1 VEVRGFTSL
10 RGLGVDRSGA
20 LIEARADASGE
31 LVVIRILTPALTA
44 DAVAMREM
52 RRDMATLQRLR
63 HSNLV
68 SVIAFDTR
76 AGAVISESVHATSL
90 RRVVDVSGPLDLAA
104 AMVVLDDC
112 LAGLEALHGAHLFH
126 RDVRPD
132 AVLIAMSGA
141 VLLRDAGVPVPALR
155 AGWRAGTPQYMA
167 PELWA
172 GRAHSSATDL
182 YAATAVFFEAVT
194 GEVPY
199 TANEL
204 AALAYQHERVPV
216 PESSVPLAA
225 RRLVATGLA
234 KDPRDRPSSATHF
247 RSELEATATGFLGGD
262 WRPRGRAWL
271 QGAALARAD
280 DPLPAEPVLLP
291 DLDELDERP
300 PVLAPEPP
308 LRLGPG
314 WRVWAAVSVAV
325 VTLLIVIVAVAHAL
339 TTSPDQTSPS
349 SSGQPLFTTSPSVDA
364 TTQPSAPASGSPS
377 DTPSFSPTPTPKP
390 TQGTPLTTNSDTI
403 SLQPTPTPT
412 PTPSPSA
419 SPSASASASLCVP
432 IPTPC
437 PTHH

>member
-20 LIEARADASGE
+20 LIEARADPSGE

-44 DAVAMREM
+44 DVVAMREM
-52 RRDMATLQRLR
+52 RHDMAALQRLR

-76 AGAVISESVHATSL
+76 AGAVISESVHATNL
-90 RRVVDVSGPLDLAA
+90 HRVIDMSGPLDLAA
-104 AMVVLDDC
+104 AMLVLDDC
-112 LAGLEALHGAHLFH
+112 LAGLEALHEAHVFH

-132 AVLIAMSGA
+132 AVLITMSGV
-141 VLLRDAGVPVPALR
+141 VLLRDAGVPVPALHP
-155 AGWRAGTPQYMA
+155 GWRAGTPQYMA

-172 GRAHSSATDL
+172 GRSHSSATDL

-199 TANEL
+199 PADEL
-204 AALAYQHERVPV
+204 AALAYRHERAPV

-247 RSELEATATGFLGGD
+247 RSDLEAAATGYLGGD
-262 WRPRGRAWL
+262 WRQRGRAWL
-271 QGAALARAD
+271 QGAALARAG
-280 DPLPAEPVLLP
+280 DPLPPEPVLLP
-291 DLDELDERP
+291 DLDELDEGAA
-300 PVLAPEPP
+300 VLPPEPP

-349 SSGQPLFTTSPSVDA
+349 SPGLPLFTTSPSVD
-364 TTQPSAPASGSPS
+364 TTTEPGVSASASPS
-377 DTPSFSPTPTPKP
+377 DTVSPTTSPTVEPTQSTPPPLSTGTIVLVTPTPK
-390 TQGTPLTTNSDTI
+390 
-403 SLQPTPTPT
+403 
-412 PTPSPSA
+412 PSPSA
-419 SPSASASASLCVP
+419 SPSACPTLPTLPTSLCT
-432 IPTPC
+432 PTPT
-437 PTHH
+437 PTAH